1 MNNLNSTALYRQLSN
16 LNGTDLARMMTVSK
30 KYRNFIQANSRLM
43 SKVSRNM
50 QKKILRQTINKIINA
65 KARGNNAQNLKN
77 EFVNAMRSLY
87 PNANQLTPYQAF
99 HDIILI
105 HTPNF
110 HRTIFQ
116 NAAMGAPEDPRTQY
130 AQKLVGHLKVVRADP
145 FYPLLEPNFNLNKFL
160 KSRNLK
166 P

>member
-1 MNNLNSTALYRQLSN
+1 MNNLNSATLYRQLSN
-16 LNGTDLARMMTVSK
+16 LNGTDLARMMATSK
-30 KYRNFIQANSRLM
+30 KYRNFIRANNRLA
-43 SKVSRNM
+43 SKVTRSMR
-50 QKKILRQTINKIINA
+50 KKILQEIVQRIINA

-77 EFVNAMRSLY
+77 NFVNSMRSLY
-87 PNANQLTPYQAF
+87 PNANRLTPYQAF

-130 AQKLVGHLKVVRADP
+130 AQKLVGHLKIVRPDP
-145 FYPLLEPNFNLNKFL
+145 FYPDFEPNFNLNKFL